1 MHLDVVDK
9 TLIQLY
15 AHVLIM
21 IKVKDVIC
29 HLFQSIFM
37 SNTTLGQASVTKSL
51 GDVKLILVFYE
62 LNLT

>member
-21 IKVKDVIC
+21 IKDVRC
-29 HLFQSIFM
+29 HLFQTIFM
-37 SNTTLGQASVTKSL
+37 SNTTLGQATVTKSL

-62 LNLT
+62 LNLTY